1 MPIKDRAKPTALYRL
16 FGKDDRLLYVG
27 IAVNPDKRIANHR
40 NNKPWWPEVT
50 RHTIDWLGD
59 WESALKREAE
69 AIHAERPVHNII
81 HRPYGTAEQTGRSGF
96 DLVLPVWES
105 RTRLRDIL
113 DAAQFNGRRTLIER
127 HGTPVAAIVPM
138 RDAERLFALDDG
150 A

>member
-16 FGKDDRLLYVG
+16 FGKEDRLLYVG
-27 IAVNPDKRIANHR
+27 IAVNPEKRLASHR
-40 NNKPWWPEVT
+40 TSKPWWPEVT
-50 RHTIDWLGD
+50 RHTIDWLDD

-81 HRPYGTAEQTGRSGF
+81 HRPYGTAEQTGRGGF
-96 DLVLPVWES
+96 DLVLPVWEA